1 MYKIGGKAALDVVMK
16 KNSINTPVTLEFERS
31 GTSSLSDD
39 EPSIARVPR
48 VVAESVV
55 YLETHGLLIEGVF
68 RVNGDLKKAE
78 QLLEAFAS
86 KSNVDLESL
95 GDDGS
100 SVRSVRA

>member
-1 MYKIGGKAALDVVMK
+1 M
-16 KNSINTPVTLEFERS
+16 
-31 GTSSLSDD
+31 
-39 EPSIARVPR
+39 
-48 VVAESVV
+48 

-100 SVRSVRA
+100 SVRTVASLLKMYVETFVFITYEIERGVLRMFIVSHTHHIIEMLHSRKYGLEYNARTQVL